1 MYLCFPTSR
10 VLNRISKPLILN
22 SNVLKLNLSLDSQ
35 SYQVLRVKN
44 PGSRDCQLTFE
55 WYCKINKTKVPGG
68 SCKGK
73 IYCTVCTSVLNKG
86 ITLVCKPVMTVQEL
100 KYFIEW
106 RLSYTFYNPVLH
118 HRMYVYTLVYMM
130 ENVNISCGIKLAQIW
145 KNV

>member
-1 MYLCFPTSR
+1 M
-10 VLNRISKPLILN
+10 
-22 SNVLKLNLSLDSQ
+22 
-35 SYQVLRVKN
+35 
-44 PGSRDCQLTFE
+44 
-55 WYCKINKTKVPGG
+55 NKTEIPER

-100 KYFIEW
+100 KHFIER
-106 RLSYTFYNPVLH
+106 RLSYTFHNPVLH

-130 ENVNISCGIKLAQIW
+130 ENVNISCEIKLAQIW